1 MAQGPVRPGNEEKVK
16 VTYIEHSGFLLETD
30 KAGFLFDYYRGEI
43 PEINPHLPL
52 FVFVSHKHQDHYNP
66 EIFKLMKKYPSAH
79 YILSRDVPV
88 KWQIAGYREQGI
100 SLEEHITVMKKHTT
114 AQLPIADGGI
124 LQITTLKSTDEG
136 VAYLLSCDGQTFY
149 HGGDYNLWVWEGE
162 SDQYNRNMEQA
173 YYGELETLKGR
184 HIDVAFVP
192 LDPRL
197 GGTAFLGL
205 KTFLDATETVRVFPM
220 HMWQE
225 YDIIRRF
232 LQRYPEYEQQVMKIQ
247 FQGQGFE
254 LN

>member
-1 MAQGPVRPGNEEKVK
+1 MK

-43 PEINPHLPL
+43 PEMNPHLPL

-66 EIFKLMKKYPSAH
+66 EIFELIKKYPSVH

-88 KWQIAGYREQGI
+88 KWQLAKYQEQGI
-100 SLEEHITVMKKHTT
+100 SLEEHITVMKKRATVEI
-114 AQLPIADGGI
+114 PITGGGT
-124 LQITTLKSTDEG
+124 LQISTLKSTDEG
-136 VAYLLSCDGQTFY
+136 VAYLISFAGCTFY
-149 HGGDYNLWVWEGE
+149 HAGDYNLWVWEGE
-162 SDQYNRNMEQA
+162 SEQYNRNMEQA
-173 YYGELETLKGR
+173 YYRELETLKDE

-205 KTFLDATETVRVFPM
+205 KTFLEATNTVRVFPM

-225 YDIIRRF
+225 YSVIQKF
-232 LQRYPEYEQQVMKIQ
+232 LDKYPEYEKQVMKIQ
-247 FQGQGFE
+247 FQGQSFT

>member
-1 MAQGPVRPGNEEKVK
+1 MK

-30 KAGFLFDYYRGEI
+30 KANFLFDYYRGEI
-43 PEINPHLPL
+43 PEMNPHLPL

-66 EIFKLMKKYPSAH
+66 KIFELIKKYPSVH

-88 KWQIAGYREQGI
+88 KWQIAGFKEKGI
-100 SLEEHITVMKKHTT
+100 SLEEYITVMKKRT
-114 AQLPIADGGI
+114 AVSLPLAGSGT

-136 VAYLLSCDGQTFY
+136 VAYLISFDGHTFY
-149 HGGDYNLWVWEGE
+149 HAGDYNLWVWDGE
-162 SDQYNRNMEQA
+162 SEQYNRNMEQA
-173 YYGELETLKGR
+173 YYRELETLKDQ

-205 KTFLDATETVRVFPM
+205 KTFLEATDTVRVFPM

-225 YDIIRRF
+225 YSVIRDF
-232 LQRYPEYEQQVMKIQ
+232 MDKYPEYEEKVVKIQ
-247 FQGQGFE
+247 FPGQSFM